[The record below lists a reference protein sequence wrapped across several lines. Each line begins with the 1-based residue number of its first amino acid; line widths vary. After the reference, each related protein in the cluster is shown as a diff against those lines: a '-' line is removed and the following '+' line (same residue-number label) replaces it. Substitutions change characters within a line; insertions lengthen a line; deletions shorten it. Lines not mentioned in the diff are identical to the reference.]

1 MTKGWHR
8 RIVRSIILNIFNK
21 KLRQNL
27 REKAKGNCR
36 LTNRNK
42 VVTNLLHGAPQE
54 VEGRVVGLKELVT

>member
-1 MTKGWHR
+1 MWT
-8 RIVRSIILNIFNK
+8 INILKMFHK

-36 LTNRNK
+36 LTNK
-42 VVTNLLHGAPQE
+42 VVTNLLHVPPPE